1 MRLLLFIFIFITISN
16 AAGGGS
22 QDFVCFGYGDGKN
35 KVPGTKFYE
44 EGKTSYESARWC
56 EQGGGCYINCI
67 DPRNNGITNNVELLS
82 SGQTPKLK
90 LKDGAST
97 KNAAKFWCQV
107 NSCYAPTGSLN
118 GYNFSQYQQEAIV
131 CKSCGTR
138 WYVSRPGGTPIPDP
152 DPDPKP
158 ELNDLI
164 VEEHNLIGSLPSNII
179 YTRTTGS
186 NIKLRIFHK
195 DSSGGI
201 GAGLDGA
208 KCKVYYG
215 SGVVLEQEAKYNFWS
230 GGGAFIFENGSVLSK
245 AGQYYV
251 ECTGY
256 KSSKEVKGQKLPFYV
271 APASY
276 SAEFKI
282 NANGQDY
289 VINRKN
295 GTSNG
300 STIKS
305 SLDASFL
312 PVVKVGEEIGL
323 FLSGSA
329 NANSGSV
336 DSGVNTSM
344 QQKGQMQNV
353 VEGLNASSGNRI
365 CKADAPKLPDKSS
378 IKINSG
384 NFNGK
389 VTSIVFDDAYKGTIT
404 VSYNDQDM
412 NNIIEQERA
421 RGGCS
426 GNGTGNG
433 KCPFPPTFEFTFKYL
448 VVPNNFQLTLKNN
461 ANQDIKVLYYGQGS
475 SPENEGTSKL
485 KVIPLNSQNQPLKNF
500 IDGCAAIDTDLELN
514 GKDISI
520 VFIDPN
526 NPNSSS
532 TSTTIYAK
540 EFKSNTDNTAIA
552 DLNRVLS
559 IKRADGSDWIPS
571 MVAEPA
577 FLGADVKPLM
587 YFTGKKNDAAYPQY
601 TPLFNALTNVVI
613 LRGRINAI
621 DSDNADD
628 YSKMPVSKVYYEFY
642 CQTCDLNRV
651 GQITGVQKYVGST
664 TSQGWWLDST
674 FGNHNS
680 SRIATKNITTTGG
693 LSVSNVSEFANG
705 MQNISYQTAPAGKY
719 EIKIN
724 QSLDATSFPLFL
736 LYKPYYNQ
744 NATNGTS
751 AFVTI
756 YSLIKDENRDFG
768 VDTGEGKNTRSG
780 SRTGG
785 F

>member
-16 AAGGGS
+16 AASGR

-44 EGKTSYESARWC
+44 EGKIYNDPRGWC
-56 EQGGGCYINCI
+56 QQSGGCYINCI
-67 DPRNNGITNNVELLS
+67 DPRSNGITNNVDLLP

-90 LKDGAST
+90 LKDGDST
-97 KNAAKFWCQV
+97 KNAARFWCQV

-118 GYNFSQYQQEAIV
+118 GYDLSQYQQEAIV
-131 CKSCGTR
+131 CSRCGTR
-138 WYVSRPGGTPIPDP
+138 WYISRPGGTPDP
-152 DPDPKP
+152 DPDPEP
-158 ELNDLI
+158 ELKDLI
-164 VEEHNLIGSLPSNII
+164 VEENNLIGSLPPNVI
-179 YTRTTGS
+179 YTKTTGS

-215 SGVVLEQEAKYNFWS
+215 SGVVLEQEAKYDFWS

-305 SLDASFL
+305 SLDTSLL
-312 PVVKVGEEIGL
+312 PVVKIGEEIGL

-353 VEGLNASSGNRI
+353 VEGLNAGSGNRI
-365 CKADAPKLPDKSS
+365 CKVDAPKLPDRSN
-378 IKINSG
+378 IRINSG
-384 NFNGK
+384 IFNGK

-448 VVPNNFQLTLKNN
+448 VVPNNFQVTLKNN

-475 SPENEGTSKL
+475 SPDNEGTSIL
-485 KVIPLNSQNQPLKNF
+485 KVIPVDSTNKPIKNF
-500 IDGCAAIDTDLELN
+500 IDGCAAIDTELELN
-514 GKDISI
+514 GKDVSI

-526 NPNSSS
+526 NPNITS

-540 EFKSNTDNTAIA
+540 DFKSNVDGTAIA

-559 IKRADGSDWIPS
+559 IKRANGGDWEPS
-571 MVAEPA
+571 MVAEPS

-601 TPLFNALTNVVI
+601 TPLFNALNDVVI

-628 YSKMPVSKVYYEFY
+628 YSRMPVTNVYYEFY

-664 TSQGWWLDST
+664 TSQGWWQDST
-674 FGNHNS
+674 FGTHNA
-680 SRIATKNITTTGG
+680 SRIKTNNITTTGN
-693 LSVSNVSEFANG
+693 LSVNNVSQFSNS
-705 MQNISYQTAPAGKY
+705 MQTISYQNASAGKY
-719 EIKIN
+719 EVKIN
-724 QSLDATSFPLFL
+724 QSVDPNSFPLFL
-736 LYKPYYNQ
+736 LYNPYFNK
-744 NATNGTS
+744 NALNGTS

-756 YSLIKDENRDFG
+756 YSQIRDDNRDFG
-768 VDTGEGKNTRSG
+768 VDMGKGKNTRSG

>member
-1 MRLLLFIFIFITISN
+1 M
-16 AAGGGS
+16 
-22 QDFVCFGYGDGKN
+22 
-35 KVPGTKFYE
+35 
-44 EGKTSYESARWC
+44 
-56 EQGGGCYINCI
+56 
-67 DPRNNGITNNVELLS
+67 
-82 SGQTPKLK
+82 
-90 LKDGAST
+90 
-97 KNAAKFWCQV
+97 
-107 NSCYAPTGSLN
+107 
-118 GYNFSQYQQEAIV
+118 
-131 CKSCGTR
+131 
-138 WYVSRPGGTPIPDP
+138 
-152 DPDPKP
+152 
-158 ELNDLI
+158 
-164 VEEHNLIGSLPSNII
+164 
-179 YTRTTGS
+179 
-186 NIKLRIFHK
+186 
-195 DSSGGI
+195 
-201 GAGLDGA
+201 DGA

-230 GGGAFIFENGSVLSK
+230 GGGAFIFENSSVLSK

-282 NANGQDY
+282 NANGKDY
-289 VINRKN
+289 VINRKK

-305 SLDASFL
+305 SLDASSL

-378 IKINSG
+378 IRINSG

-389 VTSIVFDDAYKGTIT
+389 VTSIVFDDAYKGKIT

-412 NNIIEQERA
+412 NKIIEQERA

-426 GNGTGNG
+426 GNGIGNG

-448 VVPNNFQLTLKNN
+448 VVPNNFQVTLKNN

-485 KVIPLNSQNQPLKNF
+485 KVIPLNSQNNPLKNF

-559 IKRADGSDWIPS
+559 VKRADGSDWIPS

-601 TPLFNALTNVVI
+601 TPLFNALNNVVI

-628 YSKMPVSKVYYEFY
+628 YSRMPVTNVYYEFY

-693 LSVSNVSEFANG
+693 LSVSNVSQFSNG
-705 MQNISYQTAPAGKY
+705 MQNISYQNAPAGKY

-736 LYKPYYNQ
+736 LYKPYYNP

-756 YSLIKDENRDFG
+756 YSLIKDGNRDFG